1 MAPTYYI
8 DRKTVEG
15 NRRVHYG
22 HFMLASGDC
31 SGGGTVAAVVRELTT
46 GLRRVERLEVWEAAQ
61 AQLLSGIVL
70 PRVTYP
76 VYRSGDNTVWPAY
89 DKAAMVTS
97 SEKHFA
103 SGNFT
108 IEFTST
114 AGPILW
120 KAIGRV

>member
-1 MAPTYYI
+1 MSVTYTI

-22 HFMLASGDC
+22 HFMLASGAC
-31 SGGGTVAAVVRELTT
+31 SGADTKAAVVRGLTT
-46 GLRRVERLEVWEAAQ
+46 GLRSVERLEAWEAST

-70 PRVTYP
+70 PRITYP
-76 VYRSGDNTVWPAY
+76 VYRSGDTTVWPAL
-89 DKAAMVTS
+89 DNKAMITS
-97 SEKHFA
+97 SEKFLT

-120 KAIGRV
+120 KAVGRV

>member
-1 MAPTYYI
+1 MSAVYTI

-15 NRRVHYG
+15 NRRVNYG
-22 HFMLASGDC
+22 HFTMSSGE
-31 SGGGTVAAVVRELTT
+31 SAARSMTT
-46 GLRRVERLEVWEAAQ
+46 GLRMVDSLEVLDQ
-61 AQLLSGIVL
+61 TKAQLLSGIVL

-76 VYRSGDNTVWPAY
+76 VYRSGDTTVYPAN
-89 DKAAMVTS
+89 DLGPLTGSGAR
-97 SEKHFA
+97 FLA

-120 KAIGRV
+120 KAVGKV

>member
-22 HFMLASGDC
+22 HFTLVSGDC
-31 SGGGTVAAVVRELTT
+31 SGPPAVVRSMTT
-46 GLRRVERLEVWEAAQ
+46 GLRKVDRLEVWEAAT

-76 VYRSGDNTVWPAY
+76 VYRSGDTTVWPA
-89 DKAAMVTS
+89 DDLHSVTNS
-97 SEKHFA
+97 GTKFLT

-120 KAIGRV
+120 KAVGRV

>member
-22 HFMLASGDC
+22 HFTLASGDC
-31 SGGGTVAAVVRELTT
+31 SGPPAVVREMTT
-46 GLRRVERLEVWEAAQ
+46 GLRKVERLEVWEQ
-61 AQLLSGIVL
+61 PTAQLLSGVVL

-76 VYRSGDNTVWPAY
+76 VYRSGDTTVWPAN

-97 SEKHFA
+97 GEKHFA